1 MVPGNVVVSEAYI
14 CQAIGFPTP
23 LSITWEAEDESQ
35 GAIVEVSDELL
46 GVEIITSIENDEIIS
61 ELQLLQTTEFSSP
74 VCVISSEFLP
84 AVRQQRFLRL
94 DPITGMYVNIQVPI
108 TCKNDICRISK
119 CYYH

>member
-1 MVPGNVVVSEAYI
+1 MAMVVPGNVVVSEAYI

-61 ELQLLQTTEFSSP
+61 ELRLLSNERFHSP
-74 VCVISSEFLP
+74 ICVIANRVLP
-84 AVRQQRFLRL
+84 EVRHQQFQVLA
-94 DPITGMYVNIQVPI
+94 PITGIMHEPTIIQFS
-108 TCKNDICRISK
+108 SK
-119 CYYH
+119 FYTA